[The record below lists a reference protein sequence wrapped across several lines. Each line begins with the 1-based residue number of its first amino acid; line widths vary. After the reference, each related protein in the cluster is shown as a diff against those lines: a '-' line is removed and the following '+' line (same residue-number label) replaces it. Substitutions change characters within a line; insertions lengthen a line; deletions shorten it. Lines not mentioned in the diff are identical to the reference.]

1 MLETQPWNKA
11 ASGASRKVAM
21 ARKAENSCNCQEMI
35 KHQHQDASQ
44 HKSQLLNNFFGI
56 CSEWLNSWRGATPA
70 PSLEVAVSSSVSIN
84 LLSEFL
90 GTLGGTAAVA
100 ALGCCASGVGARLC
114 GRLGHPG
121 AQRPWTGDRG
131 RCLACDATGEHS
143 VPEPV
148 WVLHLHLGLPL
159 HRGWGGP
166 AGRFLREGTFP
177 TGFNAE
183 HRCFQSS

>member
-100 ALGCCASGVGARLC
+100 APGCCAFGVGARLC

-121 AQRPWTGDRG
+121 AQGPWIGDWGQGTGAG
-131 RCLACDATGEHS
+131 ASPVMLPGSTRCLSPFGFCTFIWVFSCTEAGGS
-143 VPEPV
+143 VSE
-148 WVLHLHLGLPL
+148 
-159 HRGWGGP
+159 RGDISHW
-166 AGRFLREGTFP
+166 L
-177 TGFNAE
+177 
-183 HRCFQSS
+183 